1 MENNCILVPILIL
14 VMYSLALVILF
25 IVGFY
30 NKYQIKNLISDIKD
44 IKDKVEPI
52 IKDKEIKEKLDK
64 DIKFLKTASKI
75 DIFMEEWG
83 KEKKKYRRK

>member
-1 MENNCILVPILIL
+1 MENNYVLVPILIL

-44 IKDKVEPI
+44 IKDKVELI
-52 IKDKEIKEKLDK
+52 IEDKEIKEKLDK

-75 DIFMEEWG
+75 DIFMEGWENER
-83 KEKKKYRRK
+83 KRRRK